1 MEQKVKFEISTWTVM
16 KVFLIAILFYLFF
29 LVQDIV
35 ALFFVVLILTATFS
49 PVVKSWSKYLGR
61 TLSIVSLFLLFLA
74 SIAAVIYLI
83 IPPLVIQTTQ
93 LANSIPEFVGNI
105 NFESIKPYVP
115 SIKSSLDSFSS
126 NIGALGS
133 NIFSFT
139 ANLFSG
145 IFTVLMIFVLT
156 YYMLIDE
163 TNIKKYISSLL
174 PADHRE
180 DAISVINKIASKVGS
195 WFRGQMFLGI
205 IIFVVDYIGLSIIG
219 VPYALILALI
229 AGLLELIPTVGPI
242 ISGSIATIVALTISP
257 WKALFV
263 VAFYFLIQMFEN
275 LFLVPKVMQKAVGIS
290 PVVII
295 LAIFIGAK
303 LFGILGAMLSV
314 PLAASLSV
322 VILEWPVISRMF
334 SKN

>member
-1 MEQKVKFEISTWTVM
+1 MDQKVKFEISTWAVA

-35 ALFFVVLILTATFS
+35 ALFFAVLILTATFS

>member
-1 MEQKVKFEISTWTVM
+1 MDQKVKFEISTWAVA